1 MRPLQV
7 NVRIGAGAVVAAAAL
22 GWLLLGPRMH
32 LVTGGTVSEV
42 STTAA
47 SDRPPEIIP
56 TDGGLLVIAR
66 IKGYETFTRADD
78 RTLSL
83 FFDQLQIPL
92 GTTASE
98 IRTAALYQYQVRLE
112 KKWPIRCTATRCVV
126 RTGPVELAQ
135 PVAIYSA
142 ETTRR
147 TENGWARFDKAENLA
162 QLERDLGSLL
172 AQRGMSAR
180 NRDVGLRD
188 GRKTVRQF
196 VATWLQKE
204 TGRTPEIVVLFPGER
219 EAESAAAA
227 QAGT

>member
-1 MRPLQV
+1 MQV
-7 NVRIGAGAVVAAAAL
+7 NIRIGAGAVLAMAVV
-22 GWLLLGPRMH
+22 GWFLFGPRIH
-32 LVTGGTVSEV
+32 LLTGGVTSEV
-42 STTAA
+42 STSAGF
-47 SDRPPEIIP
+47 DRPPEIIP

-78 RTLSL
+78 RTLSF

-98 IRTAALYQYQVRLE
+98 IRTAALYQYQITLE
-112 KKWPIRCTATRCVV
+112 KKWPIRCTATRCIV
-126 RTGPVELAQ
+126 RTGPVELAK

-162 QLERDLGSLL
+162 SLERELGTLL
-172 AQRGMSAR
+172 ARRGMDAR

-219 EAESAAAA
+219 DDGAAAA
-227 QAGT
+227 GL

>member
-1 MRPLQV
+1 MQV
-7 NVRIGAGAVVAAAAL
+7 NIRIGAGAVLAAAAV
-22 GWLLLGPRMH
+22 GWFLLGPRFQ
-32 LVTGGTVSEV
+32 LLTGSSVQSVS
-42 STTAA
+42 SS
-47 SDRPPEIIP
+47 SDRSPEIIP

-66 IKGYETFTRADD
+66 IKGYETFSRADD

-83 FFDQLQIPL
+83 FFDQLRIPL

-112 KKWPIRCTATRCVV
+112 KKWPIRCTPARCVV
-126 RTGPVELAQ
+126 RTGPVELAR

-162 QLERDLGSLL
+162 SLERELGALL
-172 AQRGMSAR
+172 AQRGMAAR

-204 TGRTPEIVVLFPGER
+204 TGRAPEIVVLFPGER
-219 EAESAAAA
+219 EAPNAKAAE
-227 QAGT
+227 AGL

>member
-1 MRPLQV
+1 MQV
-7 NVRIGAGAVVAAAAL
+7 NIRIGAGAVLAAAVVAWFL
-22 GWLLLGPRMH
+22 FGPRIH
-32 LVTGGTVSEV
+32 LLTGGATSDI
-42 STTAA
+42 TTAA
-47 SDRPPEIIP
+47 NSDRPPEIIP
-56 TDGGLLVIAR
+56 TDGGILVIAR

-98 IRTAALYQYQVRLE
+98 IRTAALYQYQIALE
-112 KKWPIRCTATRCVV
+112 KKWPIRCTATRCIV
-126 RTGPVELAQ
+126 RTGPVELAR
-135 PVAIYSA
+135 PVAIYTA

-162 QLERDLGSLL
+162 QLEHELGALL
-172 AQRGMSAR
+172 VRRGMGAR

-196 VATWLQKE
+196 VATWLRKE

-219 EAESAAAA
+219 EEAGAPAAA
-227 QAGT
+227 GNG

>member
-1 MRPLQV
+1 MQV
-7 NVRIGAGAVVAAAAL
+7 NIRIGAGAVLAAAAV
-22 GWLLLGPRMH
+22 GWFLFGPRIH
-32 LVTGGTVSEV
+32 LLTGTQTSSVS
-42 STTAA
+42 TAA
-47 SDRPPEIIP
+47 SSQRQPEIIP
-56 TDGGLLVIAR
+56 TDGGILVIAR

-98 IRTAALYQYQVRLE
+98 IRTAALYQYQITLE
-112 KKWPIRCTATRCVV
+112 KKWPIGCTATRCVV

-135 PVAIYSA
+135 PVGIYTR

-147 TENGWARFDKAENLA
+147 TENGWARFDKAQNLA
-162 QLERDLGSLL
+162 QLERELGTLL
-172 AQRGMSAR
+172 AKRGMDAR

-219 EAESAAAA
+219 EDGAAAT
-227 QAGT
+227 GM